1 MKRTTLPFF
10 WLAIALIILAL
21 GVCTPSDI
29 AVELDHSEVPDIHA
43 LRRNNS
49 SYDFCQGKNYFFP
62 FDRPCSF

>member
-29 AVELDHSEVPDIHA
+29 AVELDHSEVPDTHV
-43 LRRNNS
+43 LHRNNTS
-49 SYDFCQGKNYFFP
+49 RKRS
-62 FDRPCSF
+62 RR